1 MSQSHYEF
9 FNPVKIICGYQA
21 LEHVPY
27 ELASRTVSRPLLI
40 TDDGVVQ
47 AGLLAPVKQV
57 LGVARVTLAGIYH
70 EVPPDSSTTIVAA
83 IAQFYRDND
92 ADCMIA
98 IGGGSVI
105 DTAKAVNILA
115 SMGGDNLLAYCGS
128 GALTQRLRPL
138 FVLPTTAGTGSEVT
152 KIAVIRDEASGRK
165 IPYASAFLMPDVAV
179 LDPRMTLTL
188 PPSITAATAM
198 DAMTHAIEAFLG
210 TAKNPLSDAY
220 ATAAIRGIKE
230 NLGRVLDNPDNIN
243 ARLKLAEAAATAGIA
258 FSNSMVGLVHA
269 IGHSIGAVSHLPHGV
284 CMNLMLPYVLHY
296 NLPRCEAAMAELLLP
311 LAGADVYSQT
321 LPAQR
326 PARAIAAIC
335 AMRDELFDRIGLPR
349 TLSES
354 RQVQQSELA
363 DIARMSID
371 DGALLY
377 NRVDASYEQVL
388 ELLRKAW

>member
-1 MSQSHYEF
+1 MSQSYYEF
-9 FNPVKIICGYQA
+9 FNPVKIISGYQA
-21 LEHVPY
+21 LEHIPH
-27 ELASRTVSRPLLI
+27 ELASLRVSRPLLI
-40 TDDGVVQ
+40 TDEGVVQ
-47 AGLLAPVKQV
+47 ARLLEPVKQALYV
-57 LGVARVTLAGIYH
+57 GGVALADIFH
-70 EVPPDSSTTIVAA
+70 DVPPDSSTITVTT
-83 IAQFYRDND
+83 IAQCYRKND
-92 ADCMIA
+92 ADSMIA

-115 SMGGDNLLAYCGS
+115 SMGGDDLLAYRGS
-128 GALTQRLRPL
+128 GILTQQLKPL

-152 KIAVIRDEASGRK
+152 KIAVIHDEVSGRK

-179 LDPRMTLTL
+179 LDPRMTMTL
-188 PPSITAATAM
+188 PASITAATAM

-220 ATAAIRGIKE
+220 AVAAIRGIKE
-230 NLGRVLDNPDNIN
+230 NLSRVLDNPADSN
-243 ARLKLAEAAATAGIA
+243 ARLKLAEAAAMAGIA

-269 IGHSIGAVSHLPHGV
+269 IGHSMGAICHLSHGV
-284 CMNLMLPYVLHY
+284 CMNLMLPYVLRY

-321 LPAQR
+321 SPTQR

-335 AMRDELFDRIGLPR
+335 AMRDELFERTGLPR

-354 RQVQQSELA
+354 KQVRQSELV
-363 DIARMSID
+363 DIARMSLD

-377 NRVDASYEQVL
+377 NRVDADYGQVL
-388 ELLRKAW
+388 GLLREAW